1 MLSFKKVNIPNEI
14 KIDPRFEKL
23 PLKNLFIFSF
33 ISSLMFLVISLVS
46 NLILPPQIPI
56 FYGLPKTTEQLGKSI
71 YIILPS
77 LVSIL
82 ITIINAVLAINIESQ
97 HQKRIL
103 AFSSLLVSILA
114 IVTTYKIIALVGSI

>member
-23 PLKNLFIFSF
+23 PLKNLFIFSL
-33 ISSLMFLVISLVS
+33 ISSLIFLIISLVS